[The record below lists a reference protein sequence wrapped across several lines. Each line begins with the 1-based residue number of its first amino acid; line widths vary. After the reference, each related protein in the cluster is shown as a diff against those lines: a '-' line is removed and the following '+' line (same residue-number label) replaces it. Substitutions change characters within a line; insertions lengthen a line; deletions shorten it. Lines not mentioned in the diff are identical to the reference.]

1 MHRMIAHQT
10 ILTISLKRL
19 VQNQQRIIQ
28 GIIDLLKEDIGI
40 NMETKLV
47 RFVNESEFI
56 ETEIDMSEFVPEKVF
71 DTEVFGWY
79 QDVVYISIKK

>member
-1 MHRMIAHQT
+1 MTARLI
-10 ILTISLKRL
+10 ILSIFLKRL

-28 GIIDLLKEDIGI
+28 GIIDLLKEGISI

-47 RFVNESEFI
+47 RFVNESEFL
-56 ETEIDMSEFVPEKVF
+56 ETEIDMREFVPEKVF

>member
-1 MHRMIAHQT
+1 MIAHQT

-28 GIIDLLKEDIGI
+28 GTINLLKEGISI

>member
-1 MHRMIAHQT
+1 M
-10 ILTISLKRL
+10 
-19 VQNQQRIIQ
+19 Q
-28 GIIDLLKEDIGI
+28 GIIDLIKEDIGI